1 MFSLIAGIL
10 IILSLIFVFALPTI
24 TVDDPTPA
32 NNTYQS
38 QNWSY
43 FNFTSDENLDMA
55 YLYLHNNTATAAG
68 PRNMSNDSQ
77 IHWYLNLT
85 LDEYAY
91 NWTVQMVNTS
101 NLTHSTNSS
110 MYYFT
115 IDYTAPTA
123 EFGINPVDNY
133 NSSKTWA
140 VFEVRVNDTYA
151 NFLELWA
158 NFSGTWEY
166 NQTNSSPT
174 TAVLWYINVS
184 GIADGKY
191 VWGVFGND
199 SAGNNDFSANRTIY
213 IDTTDPTPKIN
224 VPVDNY
230 NSTSVN
236 VTFVLN
242 CTDATSSVQYLE
254 LWSNFSGTWAY
265 NQTNN
270 SVHSG
275 VNWNI
280 TVNGITD
287 GYYLWGAYCNDSV
300 GNNNYSIENRTLL
313 VDSNASIS
321 YGAATEANFSNKTH
335 NWVYMNL
342 SFSDTLNSIINIT
355 YLLSYENGSV
365 VNTTILNKTNFGP
378 SNWTLGVNWTSLGEY
393 NYTYNAT
400 LGSVNGYKANT
411 SGEGVGRLISLDVT
425 NPLITHSCTPTS
437 VICGEEIDCTCTA
450 ADGHD
455 ASPTVTYTI
464 HPSTSSIGSYS
475 TSCNV
480 TDYFGNAAQ
489 SNVTYTINTPA
500 GGSSGGGGS
509 STEWTTTFIADDKN
523 LDEKVLITN
532 QLGENHRVRIKID
545 GEQHYIGILDLTS
558 TTAKIQVSSTPQE
571 ATLNLKETKK
581 FDVTD
586 DGYYDLSVTLN
597 SIANNKAD
605 LTIKSIVDEKVVE
618 EEKVTT
624 PTEEEVTG
632 EETTPTEK
640 KSLLWLWIVLGV
652 IAAIIVFL
660 VLLFALKPKK
670 RRYR

>member
-1 MFSLIAGIL
+1 MKKNLMFSLIAGIL
-10 IILSLIFVFALPTI
+10 IILSLIFVLALPTI

-32 NNTYQS
+32 NNTNQT

-43 FNFTSDENLDMA
+43 FNFTSDENLDMT
-55 YLYLHNNTATAAG
+55 YLYLHNNTAPAAG

-77 IHWYLNLT
+77 THWYLNLT

-115 IDYTAPTA
+115 IDYT
-123 EFGINPVDNY
+123 
-133 NSSKTWA
+133 
-140 VFEVRVNDTYA
+140 
-151 NFLELWA
+151 
-158 NFSGTWEY
+158 
-166 NQTNSSPT
+166 
-174 TAVLWYINVS
+174 
-184 GIADGKY
+184 
-191 VWGVFGND
+191 
-199 SAGNNDFSANRTIY
+199 
-213 IDTTDPTPKIN
+213 DPTPKIN

-242 CTDATSSVQYLE
+242 CTDATSGVQYLE

-287 GYYLWGAYCNDSV
+287 GYYLWGAYCNDSA

-342 SFSDTLNSIINIT
+342 SFSDTLNSIINLT
-355 YLLSYENGSV
+355 YILSYENGSV